1 MLKIIKGGFKMPRGD
16 RTGPMGAGP
25 MTGRRMG
32 YCAGYDAPGYV
43 NAGYGRGY
51 GRGLGRGCRRGFGIG
66 YGRGFGW
73 RAMFYDAPSKEEL
86 KGYINEEIKFLKGQ
100 LDSLEKRLKEL
111 DEKEEA

>member
-1 MLKIIKGGFKMPRGD
+1 MPRGD

-51 GRGLGRGCRRGFGIG
+51 GRGFGRGLGRGYRRGFGMG
-66 YGRGFGW
+66 FGRGFG
-73 RAMFYDAPSKEEL
+73 RGFVYDAPSKEEI
-86 KGYINEEIKFLKGQ
+86 KGYINEEIKILKGQ

>member
-1 MLKIIKGGFKMPRGD
+1 MPRGD

-25 MTGRRMG
+25 MTGRKMG

-51 GRGLGRGCRRGFGIG
+51 GRGFGRGLGRGCRRGFGIG
-66 YGRGFGW
+66 FGRGFGRGFGW
-73 RAMFYDAPSKEEL
+73 RAFAYDAPSKEEL
-86 KGYINEEIKFLKGQ
+86 KGYINEEIKFLKDQ

-111 DEKEEA
+111 DGKEEA